1 MGILIVQGVVKV
13 PVADSPL
20 FPSCLLEQLGPF
32 CHEGLGL
39 ASVAR
44 VTLRGQVVLLEEDP
58 GLVKMSVGQR
68 LCAECRLEVKEPSVG
83 RCQGVQVVG
92 NGWVEKSKEG
102 KEDLSEPRIGVVG
115 AEGSRE
121 GLIKGVARRLAGWV
135 GASEEVCLVLIPTAC
150 RGAFRGCC
158 EAPEVLA
165 FHQGKDVIGPTE

>member
-44 VTLRGQVVLLEEDP
+44 VTLRGQVVLLEGDP
-58 GLVKMSVGQR
+58 GLLVKMSVGQR
-68 LCAECRLEVKEPSVG
+68 LCAECRLEVKEPTVG

-102 KEDLSEPRIGVVG
+102 KEDLSEPGVGVMG
-115 AEGSRE
+115 AEGNHE
-121 GLIKGVARRLAGWV
+121 
-135 GASEEVCLVLIPTAC
+135 
-150 RGAFRGCC
+150 
-158 EAPEVLA
+158 
-165 FHQGKDVIGPTE
+165 